1 MTRKSRIFS
10 ALAIAA
16 AGALMITTTAYQ
28 SRAADG
34 IVGGNYHIDE
44 GAGYAGN
51 EVASVTGLNTT
62 STGTFRYDAPGTDED
77 IEIASGDIK
86 SLETAVKAL
95 SRQVVGLGDTA
106 KAADMA
112 LDTGAATA
120 IGNASTA
127 NTAAI
132 NQLKASVDALDNN
145 TSLADLKA
153 SVDALK
159 TTIESKNFGGAG
171 DVIHTALGDASTAG
185 IIHMTGADIYSAFP
199 GTATLTA
206 GSGASAATLSIP
218 SQVQDYLIWSGN
230 WSPTQLKA
238 QDWSTFAVTT
248 NESWDTVNKKTG
260 FLGRLSYGGSS
271 DGNDVYFFGPSGRLY
286 VSGYRNSVNGSVF
299 TLAPIL

>member
-1 MTRKSRIFS
+1 M
-10 ALAIAA
+10 
-16 AGALMITTTAYQ
+16 
-28 SRAADG
+28 
-34 IVGGNYHIDE
+34 
-44 GAGYAGN
+44 
-51 EVASVTGLNTT
+51 TGLNTT

-260 FLGRLSYGGSS
+260 FLGRLSYGYGS
-271 DGNDVYFFGPSGRLY
+271 GGVYFFGPSGRLY
-286 VSGYRNSVNGSVF
+286 VGGIGNSYVSGSVF